1 MLAGLRPD
9 VRHFR
14 RCGFKPLVDLN
25 LHQYQSELDTDGES
39 RSMRSALTRESAMP
53 TNDFKAIATFA
64 KAVELGSIR
73 QAALSQGVTPQ
84 AASQAIAQL
93 EQHLGV
99 RLLHRT
105 TRSLA
110 LTEEG
115 QRFLENTQPALAAL
129 DRALILARESKDEI
143 AGPLRIVGP
152 KSSFAAVI
160 MPLLDEFC
168 REHPA
173 IQPDVQLDDGIGDWV
188 LDRVDV
194 GFRIGASASEGVI
207 GRQLFPIQMVV
218 CAAPG
223 YLEAFGTPSTL
234 DDLAVHRCSVFR
246 HPVTGKVAPWY
257 LTVDGKIEHRQIS
270 PAFATNDA
278 ELEVQ
283 AVLAG
288 QVIGQLASY
297 SAAPHIRAGR
307 LVPVLL
313 QHRSA
318 HIGLHVYYGS
328 RTALPKRVRAFLDLA
343 YARLHDSSDYVLT
356 DKELVRL
363 KARSKGTLRAR

>member
-1 MLAGLRPD
+1 MPI
-9 VRHFR
+9 
-14 RCGFKPLVDLN
+14 KDL
-25 LHQYQSELDTDGES
+25 
-39 RSMRSALTRESAMP
+39 
-53 TNDFKAIATFA
+53 KAIVTFA

-73 QAALSQGVTPQ
+73 QAALAQGVTPQ
-84 AASQAIAQL
+84 AASQTIAQL
-93 EQHLGV
+93 ERQLGV

-129 DRALILARESKDEI
+129 DRALALAQESKEEV

-152 KSSFAAVI
+152 KSSFSAVL

-168 REHPA
+168 RRYPG
-173 IQPDVQLDDGIGDWV
+173 IQPDVQLDDGISNWV

-194 GFRIGASASEGVI
+194 GFRIGASPGEGVI
-207 GRQLFPIQMVV
+207 GRQLFPVQMIV

-223 YLEAFGTPSTL
+223 YLQAHGSPLTL
-234 DDLAVHRCSVFR
+234 DELPEHRCSVFR

-257 LTVDGKIEHRQIS
+257 LTVEDKLEHRHM
-270 PAFATNDA
+270 PPTFATNDT
-278 ELEVQ
+278 ELELQ

-288 QVIGQLASY
+288 QVIGQLASF
-297 SAAPHIRAGR
+297 SAAAHLRAGR

-313 QHRSA
+313 RHMSA
-318 HIGLHVYYGS
+318 HIGLHIYYGS
-328 RTALPKRVRAFLDLA
+328 RAAQPKRVRAFLDLA
-343 YARLHDSSDYVLT
+343 FARLLDARDYVL
-356 DKELVRL
+356 DDDELAQCESPSRRT
-363 KARSKGTLRAR
+363 KRSR

>member
-1 MLAGLRPD
+1 
-9 VRHFR
+9 
-14 RCGFKPLVDLN
+14 
-25 LHQYQSELDTDGES
+25 
-39 RSMRSALTRESAMP
+39 MP
-53 TNDFKAIATFA
+53 INDFKAIATFA

-73 QAALSQGVTPQ
+73 KAAIAQGVTPQ
-84 AASQAIAQL
+84 AASQTIAQL
-93 EQHLGV
+93 EHRLGV

-129 DRALILARESKDEI
+129 DRALVLARESKDEV

-152 KSSFAAVI
+152 KSSFAAI
-160 MPLLDEFC
+160 LMPLLDEFC
-168 REHPA
+168 RAHPG
-173 IQPDVQLDDGIGDWV
+173 IQPDVQLDDGIGNWV

-207 GRQLFPIQMVV
+207 GRQLFPVQMIV
-218 CAAPG
+218 CAAPR
-223 YLEAFGTPSTL
+223 YLEVHGTPSTL
-234 DDLAVHRCSVFR
+234 GDLAAHRCSVFR

-257 LTVDGKIEHRQIS
+257 LTVDGKLEHRQMS
-270 PAFATNDA
+270 PAFSTNDA

-288 QVIGQLASY
+288 QVIGQLAGFSVA
-297 SAAPHIRAGR
+297 SHIRAGR

-313 QHRSA
+313 QHMSA

-328 RTALPKRVRAFLDLA
+328 RSALPKRVRAFLDLA
-343 YARLHDSSDYVLT
+343 FTHLLDSNDYALT
-356 DKELVRL
+356 DREL
-363 KARSKGTLRAR
+363 AQISSRSKRPTRAK

>member
-1 MLAGLRPD
+1 
-9 VRHFR
+9 
-14 RCGFKPLVDLN
+14 
-25 LHQYQSELDTDGES
+25 
-39 RSMRSALTRESAMP
+39 MP
-53 TNDFKAIATFA
+53 ASDFKAIATFA

-73 QAALSQGVTPQ
+73 QAALAQGVTPQ

-93 EQHLGV
+93 EQRLGV

-115 QRFLENTQPALAAL
+115 QRFLENTQPALDAL
-129 DRALILARESKDEI
+129 DRALVLARESKDEI

-152 KSSFAAVI
+152 KSSFAAI
-160 MPLLDEFC
+160 LMPLLDEFC
-168 REHPA
+168 REHPG
-173 IQPDVQLDDGIGDWV
+173 IQPDVQLDDGIGNWV

-207 GRQLFPIQMVV
+207 GRQLFPIQMIV
-218 CAAPG
+218 CATPE
-223 YLEAFGTPSTL
+223 YLDAHGTPSTL
-234 DDLAVHRCSVFR
+234 DDLAVHRCAVFR
-246 HPVTGKVAPWY
+246 HPGTGKVAPWY
-257 LTVDGKIEHRQIS
+257 LSVDGKLEHRQMP
-270 PAFATNDA
+270 PAFSTNDS

-288 QVIGQLASY
+288 QVMGQLAGF
-297 SAAPHIRAGR
+297 SAVRHIRAGR

-313 QHRSA
+313 QHMST
-318 HIGLHVYYGS
+318 HIGLHLYYGS

-343 YARLHDSSDYVLT
+343 FERLHDCTDYVLS
-356 DKELVRL
+356 DKELERF
-363 KARSKGTLRAR
+363 KSRSKRSIRGR